1 MGWPVLEPGLEG
13 RMELK
18 VGPDD
23 LASNYGNP
31 GADVLATMVLATL
44 LELSSL
50 GAVEPFLSPDQI
62 CVGSRLDF
70 RHLAPTP
77 VGFRVTARAKL
88 VEVDRRR
95 LVFEVEARDEKEL
108 IAQGRH
114 ERFVLDRAKFQAQV
128 ASKSAELKGG

>member
-1 MGWPVLEPGLEG
+1 VLEPGLEG
-13 RMELK
+13 TYEVT

-23 LASNYGNP
+23 LASSYGNP

-50 GAVEPFLSPDQI
+50 GAVEPLLTPDQL
-62 CVGSRLDF
+62 CVGTRLDF

-77 VGFRVTARAKL
+77 VGFKVIARAKL

-108 IAQGRH
+108 VAQGRH
-114 ERFVLDRAKFQAQV
+114 ERYVVDRAKFQAQV
-128 ASKSAELKGG
+128 AAKNAEAKGG

>member
-1 MGWPVLEPGLEG
+1 
-13 RMELK
+13 MELK
-18 VGPDD
+18 VGPKD
-23 LASNYGNP
+23 LASNYGTP
-31 GADVLATMVLATL
+31 GVDVLATMVLATL

-77 VGFRVTARAKL
+77 VGFRVTAKAKL

-108 IAQGRH
+108 VAQGRH
-114 ERFVLDRAKFQAQV
+114 ERFIVDRAKFQAQV
-128 ASKSAELKGG
+128 AAKSAEREGD

>member
-1 MGWPVLEPGLEG
+1 
-13 RMELK
+13 MELK

>member
-1 MGWPVLEPGLEG
+1 MLEPGLEG

-18 VGPDD
+18 VGPKD

-77 VGFRVTARAKL
+77 EGLTVTATAKL

-108 IAQGRH
+108 VAQGRH
-114 ERFVLDRAKFQAQV
+114 ERFVVDRAKFQAQV
-128 ASKSAELKGG
+128 AAKSSEFKSG